1 MQTPCSKGNDEAA
14 HKKSGRTLCSRQSPV
29 IVLQQRHPP
38 ELQDSVL
45 LAAGGV
51 VGGNVHHP
59 ALTPDEVIALPMDV
73 QRFPHWLPCRRA
85 HLPVGDEVQMMLPV
99 HSLMVAQRLCC
110 ALRVLCISDKL
121 LDNLTV
127 GFQIHLELSSRF

>member
-38 ELQDSVL
+38 ELQDGVL

-51 VGGNVHHP
+51 VGGNVYHP

-85 HLPVGDEVQMMLPV
+85 HLPVGNEVQMMLPV
-99 HSLMVAQRLCC
+99 HSLMVLKGFAVLCVCC
-110 ALRVLCISDKL
+110 ASVTSFSTTSQLA
-121 LDNLTV
+121 
-127 GFQIHLELSSRF
+127 SRYTWSCLADF